1 MTPNMRPSFGRMR
14 SPFPGMGGNNG
25 IMGFLQ
31 PLLSHINQD
40 YQQDTVQ
47 PYVQQV
53 EDLTRTTFPDVE
65 FNQGGPQFPLF
76 QPGGGFPGVANPNNN
91 NPFVQGI
98 GQGAPGILGLLGQQV
113 PQQAQ
118 QTGLGA
124 MFGR

>member
-1 MTPNMRPSFGRMR
+1 MTPNMMPRPNGLTIR
-14 SPFPGMGGNNG
+14 PNFPGMGGNG

-65 FNQGGPQFPLF
+65 FNRQGPRFPF
-76 QPGGGFPGVANPNNN
+76 QPGGGFPGLPGVGNPMPK
-91 NPFVQGI
+91 PFPPGF
-98 GQGAPGILGLLGQQV
+98 GQGAPGILGLLGQQTT
-113 PQQAQ
+113 QQAQ
-118 QTGLGA
+118 PVGLG
-124 MFGR
+124 GLR

>member
-1 MTPNMRPSFGRMR
+1 MTPGYNDLTIRPR
-14 SPFPGMGGNNG
+14 FPGLGGGNNG

-65 FNQGGPQFPLF
+65 FNRQGPRFPF
-76 QPGGGFPGVANPNNN
+76 QPGGGFPGLPGVGNPMPK
-91 NPFVQGI
+91 PFPPGF
-98 GQGAPGILGLLGQQV
+98 GQGAPGILGLLGQQQ
-113 PQQAQ
+113 PTQQAQ
-118 QTGLGA
+118 PVGLG
-124 MFGR
+124 GLR

>member
-1 MTPNMRPSFGRMR
+1 MTPNISRMSR
-14 SPFPGMGGNNG
+14 PFPGMGGNNG

-65 FNQGGPQFPLF
+65 FNQGRPQFPQYPLI
-76 QPGGGFPGVANPNNN
+76 QPGGGFPGMGNPNNN

-118 QTGLGA
+118 QTGLGT